1 MKRQMLKSDTIFGFL
16 LSVGLTYILLIF
28 GNFLYEICFFYFYP
42 GSQIYT
48 EPQMAEN
55 IIEAV
60 VQAKDE
66 TIEVV
71 KHRPVELLVVSAVL
85 GICVFIIIYGPLW
98 DLFFLDFFFGFFILM
113 KFYFLK

>member
-1 MKRQMLKSDTIFGFL
+1 MKKQMLKSNFNFGFL
-16 LSVGLTYILLIF
+16 LSIGVTYNLLIF
-28 GNFLYEICFFYFYP
+28 GNFFYEIWFFYFYP

-48 EPQMAEN
+48 EPEMAEN
-55 IIEAV
+55 IVEAI

-85 GICVFIIIYGPLW
+85 GIFVFIIIYGPLW
-98 DLFFLDFFFGFFILM
+98 ELFFFFFSD
-113 KFYFLK
+113 FLF

>member
-1 MKRQMLKSDTIFGFL
+1 MKRQMLKSNTIFGFV
-16 LSVGLTYILLIF
+16 LSVGVTYTLLIF
-28 GNFLYEICFFYFYP
+28 GNFLFEICLFYFYP

-48 EPQMAEN
+48 EPEMAEN
-55 IIEAV
+55 IVEAV

-85 GICVFIIIYGPLW
+85 GICVFIMLYGPLW
-98 DLFFLDFFFGFFILM
+98 DLFLFVFFSDFLF
-113 KFYFLK
+113 

>member
-16 LSVGLTYILLIF
+16 FSVGLAYILLIF

-55 IIEAV
+55 IVEAV
-60 VQAKDE
+60 IQAKDE

-71 KHRPVELLVVSAVL
+71 KSRPVELLVVSAIL
-85 GICVFIIIYGPLW
+85 GICVFIVIYGPLW
-98 DLFFLDFFFGFFILM
+98 DLFLIFFGFFILM

>member
-48 EPQMAEN
+48 EPEMAEN

-85 GICVFIIIYGPLW
+85 GIFVFIIIYGPLW
-98 DLFFLDFFFGFFILM
+98 DLFFFAYFFRI
-113 KFYFLK
+113 FYFNEISFS